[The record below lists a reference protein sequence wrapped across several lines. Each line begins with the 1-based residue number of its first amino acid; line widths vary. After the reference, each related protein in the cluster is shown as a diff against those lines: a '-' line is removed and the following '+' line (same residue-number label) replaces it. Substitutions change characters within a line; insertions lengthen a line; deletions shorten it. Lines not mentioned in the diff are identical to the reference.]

1 MLVTFIV
8 YDKKARQTSG
18 VLLQIMSKSI
28 LIVEDEADI
37 ADLVGYNLQK
47 EGFSFFIA
55 PDGEMAL
62 KACEN
67 NNYDLIIL
75 DLMLPGIQGLELCRI
90 IKGKHESAHIP
101 IIMLTAKSE
110 EIDRILGLEMG
121 ADDYVTKP
129 FSIKELVARVKAVLR
144 RTERKED
151 AVQKIDK
158 TGGSTIRVGAITIDK
173 ERYTVAVEGRSVQLG
188 VIEFKLLVYLAK
200 RPNRIFNRNQLL
212 DAVWGNSVYVEP
224 RTVDV
229 HIRRL
234 RMKIESDPD
243 NPKYIKTMR
252 GLGYF
257 LEVKNDEAAD

>member
-1 MLVTFIV
+1 
-8 YDKKARQTSG
+8 
-18 VLLQIMSKSI
+18 MSKSI
-28 LIVEDEADI
+28 LIVEDETDI
-37 ADLVGYNLQK
+37 AELVGYNLRK

-55 PDGEMAL
+55 PDGETAL
-62 KACEN
+62 KEIGTKT
-67 NNYDLIIL
+67 YDLVLL
-75 DLMLPGIQGLELCRI
+75 DLMLPGMQGLEICRI
-90 IKGKHESAHIP
+90 IKSRPDSAHIP

-110 EIDRILGLEMG
+110 EIDKILGLEMG

-129 FSIKELVARVKAVLR
+129 FSSKELVARVKAVLR
-144 RTERKED
+144 RTDRKD
-151 AVQKIDK
+151 DVAQKADK
-158 TGGSTIRVGAITIDK
+158 NAGSTIRVGAITIDK
-173 ERYTVAVEGRSVQLG
+173 ERYTVTVEGRSVQLG

-200 RPNRIFNRNQLL
+200 RPNRIYNRNQLL